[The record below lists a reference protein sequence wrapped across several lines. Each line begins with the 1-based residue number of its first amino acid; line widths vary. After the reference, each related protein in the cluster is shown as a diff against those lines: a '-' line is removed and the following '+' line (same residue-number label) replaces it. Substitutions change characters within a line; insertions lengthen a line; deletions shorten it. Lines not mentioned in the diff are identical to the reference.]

1 LEWLTWECPVCNDRL
16 KSKWKKQLEY
26 NIIHHQFKHKS
37 DEQIKKLE
45 RSLAGEVEP
54 YSILEESKPK

>member
-1 LEWLTWECPVCNDRL
+1 L

-26 NIIHHQFKHKS
+26 NIIQHQLKHKS
-37 DEQIKKLE
+37 EEQIKKLE